1 MSARNRDPWIEKFLE
16 KVLPVLKREV
26 DPEAVLIF
34 GSRMEGR
41 AREHSDIDVV
51 VLSEKFRG
59 VPFLKRMPM
68 LLGLARFEKHVDYLC
83 YTVEEF
89 ANLKDKSVILREAA
103 ERGVRVV

>member
-1 MSARNRDPWIEKFLE
+1 MRARNRDPWNAKFQE
-16 KVLPVLKREV
+16 RVLPVLKREV

-34 GSRMEGR
+34 GSQMEGR
-41 AREHSDIDVV
+41 ASENSDIDAV
-51 VLSEKFRG
+51 VLSDKFRG

-89 ANLKDKSVILREAA
+89 ANLKDKSGILREAA
-103 ERGVRVV
+103 ERGVRVA

>member
-1 MSARNRDPWIEKFLE
+1 MRARNRDPWIEKFLE
-16 KVLPVLKREV
+16 KVLPVPKREV

-41 AREHSDIDVV
+41 ASEHSDINVV
-51 VLSEKFRG
+51 VLSDKFRG

-68 LLGLARFEKHVDYLC
+68 LHGLARFEKHVDYLC

-89 ANLKDKSVILREAA
+89 ANLKDKSVILRDAA
-103 ERGVRVV
+103 ERGVRVA